1 MRKKMKFL
9 SALLLFFFTFDAV
22 VKAQIV
28 EPKPVG
34 RVEVVNP
41 KAEIVSSS
49 ERVVKGAPF
58 SAEAVSE
65 SVQILFDGNRIVQRA
80 NTRLYRDGE
89 GRFRRDEMP
98 KPVALGSFVEMPQV
112 VFILDPVLSL
122 KIFLYPESKTARQLA
137 FKIEKNERQKEF
149 EKEEWDSN
157 KAEQE
162 YEKAAQEIAEAEQ
175 EYEKAR
181 QELEKRREQA
191 SGKDLLQ
198 LGKLKQR
205 IENLKARLESKKQRL
220 KKRKWSIESEK
231 PESEKPPARS
241 EKQAAQQSRSESTSS
256 SSSSSSVTENEKPA
270 KVAAESKMVVKET
283 NPKPFQISAKPNKPN
298 NPSLPVL
305 SKGEAKTEAL
315 GTRRI
320 EGVEAEGVR
329 LTTTVAA
336 GAIGNERPIE
346 ITYERWYSKELEL
359 IVYSKYTDPR
369 FGEQSYRLTNI
380 KRSEPENALFTPP
393 ADYKILTEPDKK
405 RLVPDMKPS
414 RITIPR
420 KKAASL

>member
-1 MRKKMKFL
+1 MKFL
-9 SALLLFFFTFDAV
+9 SAVVLLLFTFEAV

-34 RVEVVNP
+34 KIEVVNP

-58 SAEAVSE
+58 SADAVSE
-65 SVQILFDGNRIVQRA
+65 SVQILFDGNRIVQRV

-98 KPVALGSFVEMPQV
+98 KPVALGSFVEMPQA

-149 EKEEWDSN
+149 EKEEWDSE

-162 YEKAAQEIAEAEQ
+162 IEKAAQEIAEAEQ

-256 SSSSSSVTENEKPA
+256 SSSSVTENEKPA

-283 NPKPFQISAKPNKPN
+283 KPKPFKISAKPNKPN

-305 SKGEAKTEAL
+305 PKGEAKTEAL

-369 FGEQSYRLTNI
+369 FGEQTYRLTNI

-405 RLVPDMKPS
+405 RRVPDIKPS